1 MHNYLPQAQQH
12 LAPLSA
18 EVITRK
24 KGLSKKRLE
33 ALLSYQKR
41 LVEEKGLPPSRL
53 MLEKAAATP
62 PSPPSAERAEASIFK
77 CDLCYYYT
85 HSKHG
90 LSVHRGAKHKN
101 TQKSESS
108 NPVNVKPV
116 EISSE
121 TREITVQHGNSK
133 TLKCSLCGKTFPNK
147 PDFNEH
153 KTALNRTECNLCH
166 SDSYEVW
173 FSNCARLMEH
183 WENDHKETQHN
194 WIVNS

>member
-1 MHNYLPQAQQH
+1 MSLLPMLTLLSSNEKVSKGFECSLMLKH
-12 LAPLSA
+12 SKGRVTTILTSSSLKVPAPKISA

-62 PSPPSAERAEASIFK
+62 PLPPSAGGVEASIFK

-116 EISSE
+116 EIASE
-121 TREITVQHGNSK
+121 TRETTVQHGNSK
-133 TLKCSLCGKTFPNK
+133 TLKCSLYWKTFPNK
-147 PDFNEH
+147 PEYNEH
-153 KTALNRTECNLCH
+153 KTALNCTECN
-166 SDSYEVW
+166 
-173 FSNCARLMEH
+173 
-183 WENDHKETQHN
+183 
-194 WIVNS
+194 

>member
-1 MHNYLPQAQQH
+1 MADKVLCDVT
-12 LAPLSA
+12 LAHADLALLQCWKEKVSKGFECSLMLKHSKGRVTTILTSSSLKIPVPRKSKPAPKISA

-24 KGLSKKRLE
+24 KGLPKKRLE

-62 PSPPSAERAEASIFK
+62 PSPPSAEGAEASIFK

-101 TQKSESS
+101 TQ
-108 NPVNVKPV
+108 
-116 EISSE
+116 
-121 TREITVQHGNSK
+121 
-133 TLKCSLCGKTFPNK
+133 C
-147 PDFNEH
+147 
-153 KTALNRTECNLCH
+153 
-166 SDSYEVW
+166 
-173 FSNCARLMEH
+173 
-183 WENDHKETQHN
+183 
-194 WIVNS
+194 IV